1 MENDIEELKQL
12 YYTYEFTDDILFL
25 PSDEYNYPDIFN
37 FVKTGLLTMEEALD
51 ALLYQQR

>member
-25 PSDEYNYPDIFN
+25 PSDESNYPDIFN
-37 FVKTGLLTMEEALD
+37 FVKTGLFTIEEALD